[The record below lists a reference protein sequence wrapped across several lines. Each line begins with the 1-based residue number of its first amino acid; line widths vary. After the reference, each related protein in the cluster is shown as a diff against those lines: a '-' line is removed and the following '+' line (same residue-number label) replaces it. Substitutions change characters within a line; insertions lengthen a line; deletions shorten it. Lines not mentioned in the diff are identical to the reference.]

1 MGTRRSRYHRRV
13 LLRALAVVGLVGAV
27 AHAESEVTVTLN
39 QQGRDLAAQI
49 GASVDDLVANA
60 EARID
65 ALFELQQ
72 LPRLLR
78 AFADTGAF
86 ANHGVGVD
94 YQPDASDVTF
104 GVVAG
109 SAIASDARLS
119 SDEERVFSATVVNYG
134 LVAGV
139 NLGRWRHPRW
149 TVFANGS
156 YASTTIRGLSGT
168 LLSGGAHVVAQ
179 LVAGRTHGAIAWTG
193 LAATTGLEY
202 ARWKISL
209 ADTLDTNITVTG
221 TNDHAT
227 VGMLSSGTL
236 TVLAETFAVPLTV
249 TTGVRLADRIGLYAG
264 GGMAILSGAST
275 VTAELDSLLT
285 INADDLPI
293 GTATIR
299 ASESDGPR
307 RVLWHAL
314 AGAQLHTRHARVY
327 VQGGVAP
334 GERGLAL
341 GVRGA
346 L

>member
-1 MGTRRSRYHRRV
+1 MLRRV
-13 LLRALAVVGLVGAV
+13 LAVVVSAGAV

-49 GASVDDLVANA
+49 GASVDDLIADA

-94 YQPDASDVTF
+94 YQPVAGDVTV

-134 LVAGV
+134 VVAGV
-139 NLGRWRHPRW
+139 NLGRWRRPRW

-156 YASTTIRGLSGT
+156 YASTTIRGMSGT
-168 LLSGGAHVVAQ
+168 LVSAGAHVQHQ
-179 LVAGRTHGAIAWTG
+179 LVAARVRGAFAWAG
-193 LAATTGLEY
+193 LAATSGLEY
-202 ARWKISL
+202 ARWRISL

-236 TVLAETFAVPLTV
+236 TVLAQTFAIPLTV
-249 TTGVRLADRIGLYAG
+249 TTGVRLGDRLGLYAG
-264 GGMAILSGAST
+264 GGMSIVLGEST

-285 INADDLPI
+285 INADDVPI
-293 GTATIR
+293 GTATID

-307 RVLWHAL
+307 GLQPHAL
-314 AGAQLHTRHARVY
+314 AGVQLHTRHVRAY
-327 VQGGVAP
+327 VQGALAP

-346 L
+346 F